1 MAANT
6 MNAASFKD
14 GLSRTFAR
22 HQRTFMA
29 FTAGQ
34 KVVAVVGTIALLLA
48 GFMIFRWASTPS
60 YAPLYSNLS
69 ASDASAV
76 VDKLDSQGVP
86 YKLTNGGATIMV
98 PKDKVYSSRINLSG
112 QGLPGSSDS
121 GYSILDKQSLSTSQF
136 QEQTNFKRAMESELS
151 RTIEALNG
159 VQTAVV
165 HLALPEKQVFADK
178 QDPATASVLVET
190 KPGTTLTAEQVQ
202 AVVNLVASSV
212 DGLDPDKVT
221 VADSAGHVLSS
232 SDGTAGIAAST
243 RDQQVQDYQDQMNTK
258 VQTMLDRVLGPG
270 NSTVAVTANLD
281 FDKSVTETKKYTYN
295 PKNVPLSET
304 KNIEKYNGTGVGS
317 SLTGVVGPDGQMDST
332 GTAGGAGPSQ
342 YEKSSETSDNAVDT
356 TVEHRETAPG
366 SVRNLHVGVVLDAAT
381 ARTIDPS
388 VIQGLIASTVGIDP
402 ARGDT
407 VQVSTL
413 PFDRSAEKAAK
424 AELAAAKKADA
435 SAQQWTLIRNSGLV
449 VLILLIVLLAWL
461 KGRKHA
467 RARAEAT
474 SYVVEQLRQDALDR
488 AAAEAALEPSAAVL
502 ALETMEKS
510 EADEI
515 RDELSALV
523 ERQPEDVA
531 ALLRGWLV
539 ERH

>member
-1 MAANT
+1 MNT
-6 MNAASFKD
+6 DPMKD
-14 GLSRTFAR
+14 RATRTLAR
-22 HQRTFMA
+22 YQRTFMA

-34 KVVAVVGTIALLLA
+34 KAVAVVGTVALLLA

-98 PKDKVYSSRINLSG
+98 PKDKVYASRISLSG
-112 QGLPGSSDS
+112 QGLPSSSDS

-151 RTIEALNG
+151 KTIEALNG

-178 QDPATASVLVET
+178 QDPPTASVLLAT
-190 KPGTTLTAEQVQ
+190 RPGTTFTPEQVQ

-212 DGLDPDKVT
+212 DGLEPDKVT
-221 VADSAGHVLSS
+221 VADSAGHVLSATDGS
-232 SDGTAGIAAST
+232 SGYAATT
-243 RDQQVQDYQDQMNTK
+243 RNQQVDDYQNEMNSRI
-258 VQTMLDRVLGPG
+258 QTMLDRVLGPG

-281 FDKSVTETKKYTYN
+281 FDKSVTETKSYTYN
-295 PKNVPLSET
+295 DKNPPLSET
-304 KNIEKYNGTGVGS
+304 KNVEKYNGAGAGS
-317 SLTGVVGPDGQMDST
+317 SLTGVVGPDGAMDST
-332 GTAGGAGPSQ
+332 GTNGGTDNSQ

-381 ARTIDPS
+381 ARLIDPS
-388 VIQGLIASTVGIDP
+388 EIQTLIASTIGIDP
-402 ARGDT
+402 KRGDT

-413 PFDRSAEKAAK
+413 PFDRSSEKAAK

-435 SAQQWTLIRNSGLV
+435 SAQQWTLMRNSGLV
-449 VLILLIVLLAWL
+449 VLILLILLLAWF

-467 RARAEAT
+467 KARAEAT

-502 ALETMEKS
+502 ALESMEHA
-510 EADEI
+510 ENDGI
-515 RDELSALV
+515 RDELTALV

>member
-1 MAANT
+1 M
-6 MNAASFKD
+6 KD
-14 GLSRTFAR
+14 NLSRAFTR
-22 HQRTFMA
+22 YQRTFMA

-34 KVVAVVGTIALLLA
+34 KAVAVVGTLALVLA
-48 GFMIFRWASTPS
+48 GFMVFRWASTPS

-76 VDKLDSQGVP
+76 VDKLDGQGVP

-98 PKDKVYSSRINLSG
+98 PKDKVYSSRISLSG
-112 QGLPGSSDS
+112 QGLPSSADS

-136 QEQTNFKRAMESELS
+136 QEQTNFKRAMEAELS
-151 RTIEALNG
+151 RTVEALNG
-159 VQTAVV
+159 VETAVV
-165 HLALPEKQVFADK
+165 HLALPQKQVFADK
-178 QDPATASVLVET
+178 QDPATASVLVST
-190 KPGTTLTAEQVQ
+190 RPGSTLDAEQVQ
-202 AVVNLVASSV
+202 AVVHLVASSI

-232 SDGTAGIAAST
+232 TDGTSGIAAST
-243 RDQQVQDYQDQMNTK
+243 RNQQVEDYQDEMNDR
-258 VQTMLDRVLGPG
+258 VQTMLDRVLGAG

-281 FDKSVTETKKYTYN
+281 FDKAVTETKSYTYN
-295 PKNVPLSET
+295 EKNVPLSQT
-304 KNIEKYNGTGVGS
+304 KNVEKYNGAGTGS
-317 SLTGVVGPDGQMDST
+317 SLTGVVGPDGQMDSSGTSGST
-332 GTAGGAGPSQ
+332 GDSQ

-381 ARTIDPS
+381 ARTIDS
-388 VIQGLIASTVGIDP
+388 TEVESLIASTIGIDP
-402 ARGDT
+402 KRGDT

-435 SAQQWTLIRNSGLV
+435 SAHQWTLIRNSGLA
-449 VLILLIVLLAWL
+449 VLILLILLLAWL

-467 RARAEAT
+467 RARADAT

-488 AAAEAALEPSAAVL
+488 AAAEAAAIEPSAAVL
-502 ALETMEKS
+502 ALESMEHS
-510 EADEI
+510 ESDEI
-515 RDELSALV
+515 REELAALV